1 MRKVGIVNLGQLP
14 AFRGGRE
21 LIQINALGGLL
32 PPKAL
37 SKKVLRMKII
47 NNTNS
52 SKNTNN
58 LLVTPSESFPE
69 TGLGTATGI
78 PRDKEWGIDTC
89 TLSIPVRDD
98 VPELAQNSWGQ
109 TEGKQNERYDKTTYV
124 TNLSV
129 GYADVRVAYMPI
141 YSSIFVSFN
150 SARIL
155 SRKSAELLPAGAL
168 KPLVES
174 LLYEISPQLP
184 VLPVCMNLDSHGTL
198 ELTADWEQQVKFT
211 RLDCAR
217 NLYVDSPEYVKH
229 ALSNVT
235 SKYQK
240 VVHIYYDHEGW
251 TRANQTKSTGMDRIY
266 DKSAEL
272 RNLEL
277 DERFHWDK
285 RVFRFECQLQGDRLS
300 KFGLKTLDRVSDES
314 VWNVLATR
322 WDSCR
327 WGIPMPGQA
336 SLDELLMEVPIKD
349 RLAFI
354 GFLSA
359 KAEGLTDLIPRKVCE
374 KHSRLARSLNLI
386 PGFPLGRYRPMDKVL
401 SLWHGGLGDGA

>member
-1 MRKVGIVNLGQLP
+1 
-14 AFRGGRE
+14 
-21 LIQINALGGLL
+21 
-32 PPKAL
+32 
-37 SKKVLRMKII
+37 MKIT

-58 LLVTPSESFPE
+58 LLVTPSESVAE
-69 TGLGTATGI
+69 TGLESGAGI

-98 VPELAQNSWGQ
+98 VPELAHNSWGQ
-109 TEGKQNERYDKTTYV
+109 TEGKQNERYDKTAYV

-150 SARIL
+150 AARIL

-168 KPLVES
+168 GPLVEN

-184 VLPVCMNLDSHGTL
+184 VLPVFMKLDTDGTL
-198 ELTADWEQQVKFT
+198 ELTADWEQEVKFT

-251 TRANQTKSTGMDRIY
+251 TRANQTKSAGMDRIY

-300 KFGLKTLDRVSDES
+300 QFGLKTLDRVSDAS

-327 WGIPMPGQA
+327 WGIPMPGNG
-336 SLDELLMEVPIKD
+336 SLDELLIDVPIKD
-349 RLAFI
+349 RVAFI

-359 KAEGLTDLIPRKVCE
+359 KAEGLTDLIPKKVCE
-374 KHSRLARSLNLI
+374 KHSRVARSLSLI
-386 PGFPLGRYRPMDKVL
+386 PGLPLTSYRPMSRYL
-401 SLWHGGLGDGA
+401 SLFYGGVSNRA